1 MRSTVDWHERIPL
14 RAVTQETAVRKY
26 QIGTRASDF
35 LPFAS
40 DEQQKTTRN
49 NCRQPVDTI
58 LPHRNPNRVLGI
70 KSLKDNPGKVTK
82 VSSKNNPPQKRIES
96 RSCF

>member
-1 MRSTVDWHERIPL
+1 MR
-14 RAVTQETAVRKY
+14 KC

-35 LPFAS
+35 LPFAN
-40 DEQQKTTRN
+40 DEQKKMTRN

-70 KSLKDNPGKVTK
+70 KSFKDNPGKVTK
-82 VSSKNNPPQKRIES
+82 VSSKNNPPKKDKES
-96 RSCF
+96 ELFLKTA

>member
-1 MRSTVDWHERIPL
+1 MR
-14 RAVTQETAVRKY
+14 KC

-35 LPFAS
+35 LPFAN
-40 DEQQKTTRN
+40 DEQQKMTRN

-58 LPHRNPNRVLGI
+58 LPHRNPKRALGI

-82 VSSKNNPPQKRIES
+82 VSSKKTTSPPKKDKES
-96 RSCF
+96 ELFLKAA